1 MQQQRVEFHRL
12 MEIQCVQF
20 IEPAVQKWIYEQCA
34 LSSNVEIEAKLG
46 KLITFHQ
53 PDPIE
58 NEPMSEGGDIRLHD
72 KLGIASCAMVDLKKS
87 GGRFE
92 STVTIEV
99 FQRLNHLLN
108 NWYSNCNSPPQ
119 SRLPQLQQMTFPGML
134 YKRARTVD
142 KIYQRDGDRNSAV
155 RVTYDMKDPTRIKEV
170 IEKKK
175 KSSINICYP
184 KSKWD
189 IRMSA
194 SIENV
199 VPKPMGQMVTSLR
212 CKDRI
217 SYQYDYFSIDITST
231 YTYADGLTAHKIQ
244 EVMDVFRGQNKA
256 MPVGSQ
262 RSYEVELEISDH
274 KHLAKIRKL
283 AAEKREHTPL
293 KHLAYFF
300 TQSAIKLSE
309 LASNLK
315 FMPSVCKVPAKKK

>member
-1 MQQQRVEFHRL
+1 
-12 MEIQCVQF
+12 MEIQQVNF

-34 LSSNVEIEAKLG
+34 LSSNIEIEAKLG
-46 KLITFHQ
+46 KLVTFYQ
-53 PDPIE
+53 PDPMDG
-58 NEPMSEGGDIRLHD
+58 EPAAEGSEIRLHE
-72 KLGIASCAMVDLKKS
+72 KLGIQSCAMVDLKKS
-87 GGRFE
+87 GGHFE
-92 STVTIEV
+92 STVNLDV
-99 FQRLNHLLN
+99 FKGLNSLLN
-108 NWYSNCNSPPQ
+108 NWYSNCNSAPQ
-119 SRLPQLQQMTFPGML
+119 QRLPQLQHMAFPRML

-142 KIYQRDGDRNSAV
+142 KIYQRDGDKGSAV
-155 RVTYDMKDPTRIKEV
+155 RVTIDVKDPTRIKEV

-175 KSSINICYP
+175 KGAINICYP

-199 VPKPMGQMVTSLR
+199 VPKPVNQMVTSMR

-231 YTYADGLTAHKIQ
+231 YTYSDGLTPQFIE
-244 EVMDVFRGQNKA
+244 EVMYKFGNSQQ
-256 MPVGSQ
+256 MPAGHQ
-262 RSYEVELEISDH
+262 RSFEVELEIADH

-283 AAEKREHTPL
+283 AAEKREYTPL

-315 FMPSVCKVPAKKK
+315 FMPMVCRVPPRKK